1 MTSKRLAAEYNHA
14 AAADSYCISA
24 SGPYHEPTESSPQ
37 YLTKIRCNAMISA
50 DHAQPPYIAVRVHR
64 IWKIRVQILALRLR
78 SFLFL
83 LGYLP
88 LCFEGQR
95 DATSTNLALVRYWL
109 DSRTPKPC
117 WQDWVQ
123 PYEAPTA
130 SALTQWSWN
139 RQGELPTVQLLP
151 DT

>member
-1 MTSKRLAAEYNHA
+1 
-14 AAADSYCISA
+14 
-24 SGPYHEPTESSPQ
+24 
-37 YLTKIRCNAMISA
+37 MISP

-95 DATSTNLALVRYWL
+95 EATSANLALVRYWL
-109 DSRTPKPC
+109 ADTKNYRASEYVAVAGLGATLRGPYSECTDSVVLEQTGGTTYRT
-117 WQDWVQ
+117 V
-123 PYEAPTA
+123 A
-130 SALTQWSWN
+130 S
-139 RQGELPTVQLLP
+139 
-151 DT
+151 